1 MILFLDFDGVL
12 HPSPNK
18 MSTEFSAL
26 PLFEDWLRK
35 HEKVDVIISSSW
47 RDVMDI
53 DVLKAIFSQDL
64 QDRIIDKCPTLPFD
78 KVENEAHWRYKE
90 IMAWIAINHYEGP
103 WLALDDAVDAFPE
116 HHPHLVACNQKVGL
130 TNLVIERLTAKVIES
145 DLNTKLMEIE

>member
-78 KVENEAHWRYKE
+78 KIEHEAHWRYKE
-90 IMAWIAINHYEGP
+90 IMEWIAINRYEGQ
-103 WLALDDAVDAFPE
+103 WVALDDAVDAFPE
-116 HHPHLVACNQKVGL
+116 QHPHLVACNQKVGL
-130 TNLVIERLTAKVIES
+130 TNLVIERLTAKVIEYGHLS
-145 DLNTKLMEIE
+145 

>member
-26 PLFEDWLRK
+26 PFFEVWLRK
-35 HEKVDVIISSSW
+35 HEQVNVVISSSW
-47 RDVMDI
+47 REVMDI
-53 DVLKAIFSQDL
+53 DVLKAIFSPDL

-90 IMAWIAINHYEGP
+90 IIDWIAINRYEGP
-103 WLALDDAVDAFPE
+103 WVALDDAVDAFPE
-116 HHPHLVACNQKVGL
+116 DHPHLVACKQAIGL
-130 TNLVIERLTAKVIES
+130 TPLVIERLTSKVFEHGHLS
-145 DLNTKLMEIE
+145 

>member
-26 PLFEDWLRK
+26 PLFEEWLRS
-35 HEKVDVIISSSW
+35 HTQVEVVISSSW

-78 KVENEAHWRYKE
+78 KIEHEVHWRYKE
-90 IMAWIAINHYEGP
+90 IMTWIAINKYEGQ
-103 WLALDDAVDAFPE
+103 WVALDDAIDAFPDSL
-116 HHPHLVACNQKVGL
+116 PQLVACNQKVGL
-130 TNLVIERLTAKVIES
+130 TNFVIERLTAKVIEYGHLS
-145 DLNTKLMEIE
+145 